1 MLAKKIL
8 ASIFAVVILLKLAIG
23 MASPGAWMRGVGW
36 LLGHNVLLMSI
47 YLALII
53 ITGYYALSSVDLIDM
68 AVVMFLTSL
77 LVAISLVPYSAALLK
92 LGEEIVAMGVGQAW
106 LAALI
111 WGALAVAVLY
121 KVFTKSETSP
131 GEG

>member
-1 MLAKKIL
+1 MMAKKIL
-8 ASIFAVVILLKLAIG
+8 ASIFAVVILLKLIIWI
-23 MASPGAWMRGVGW
+23 MNPGAWMGGVEW

-53 ITGYYALSSVDLIDM
+53 ITGYYALSSVDLIDI

-77 LVAISLVPYSAALLK
+77 LVAISLVPYSATLLK
-92 LGEEIVAMGVGQAW
+92 LREEIVTVGLGQAW
-106 LAALI
+106 LAVLI

-121 KVFTKSETSP
+121 RVFSP
-131 GEG
+131 SRAQLRKE